1 MALNESQIIAIEN
14 SIKALRATGNSLTP
28 RLRSLFPDIV
38 FVRCDAGDMDATPYR
53 SGTHYQLYLLDR
65 SEVCIRLT
73 DSLES
78 ADGVIIA
85 ELD

>member
-1 MALNESQIIAIEN
+1 MALNESQIAAIET
-14 SIKALRATGNSLTP
+14 SITALRTNGEPLAPG
-28 RLRSLFPDIV
+28 LRSLFPDIV
-38 FVRCDAGDMDATPYR
+38 FVRCDAEDMDTAPYR

-65 SEVCIRLT
+65 SELCIRLT
-73 DSLES
+73 DQLES